1 MLPTQLKKSCAATLL
16 VPFWSSFQWSSFS
29 SSLNTGDS
37 KPSPGR
43 ALAKINR
50 NNLIIIYSG
59 EVVVASA
66 SNVLKFASVS
76 NRKHGISGCLYVTNF
91 KIAFVSTTSN
101 YAGNPKVIVLWCDY
115 VDKSCWAI
123 SIDFHPSLFSR
134 HTGWKEQTFE
144 PKWSLLGQHWPN
156 LPGQWRAP

>member
-1 MLPTQLKKSCAATLL
+1 
-16 VPFWSSFQWSSFS
+16 
-29 SSLNTGDS
+29 LNTGDS

-43 ALAKINR
+43 ALAKITR

-123 SIDFHPSLFSR
+123 SIDFHSSLFSR
-134 HTGWKEQTFE
+134 HTG
-144 PKWSLLGQHWPN
+144 
-156 LPGQWRAP
+156 